1 MNSRLLVV
9 DDEPELLAEIVSYLR
24 RRGETVTQ
32 ASCFADARTIL
43 QSEPVDIVITDV
55 RMPDG
60 SGVDLARD
68 LMDEGGSHRRCILMT
83 GHVDPTEGVRE
94 LNRAGIRILYKPFA
108 LSELHRE
115 VVRAKESLCA
125 DSAAGGGQA

>member
-9 DDEPELLAEIVSYLR
+9 DDESELLAEIVSYLR

-32 ASCFADARTIL
+32 ASSCAGARTIL
-43 QSEPVDIVITDV
+43 ETEPVDIVITDA

-60 SGVDLARD
+60 SGVDLVRERVKDRGPNA
-68 LMDEGGSHRRCILMT
+68 GCILMT
-83 GHVDPTEGVRE
+83 GHVDPTEGLQE
-94 LNRAGIRILYKPFA
+94 LSRAGIRILYKPFA

-115 VVRAKESLCA
+115 VVLAKERLCA
-125 DSAAGGGQA
+125 NAGGERA